1 MVAIEAILIIT
12 VLVLQPL
19 ILLLWA
25 LALYRI
31 GVSFTANRTGEWLDN
46 RVKTIGEE
54 LKP

>member
-1 MVAIEAILIIT
+1 MVAIEALLIIA

-19 ILLLWA
+19 ILVLWV

-31 GVSFTANRTGEWLDN
+31 GVSFTAKRTGNWVDN
-46 RVKTIGEE
+46 RVEKIGEE